1 MLNLKISH
9 LESKN
14 IVAKQAHTLLSE
26 RIVDMER
33 QYWANIHYSRR
44 KRIEAVGIHDSV
56 YNNELEDK
64 FSPCN

>member
-1 MLNLKISH
+1 MLNLKIGH

-26 RIVDMER
+26 GIVDMER
-33 QYWANIHYSRR
+33 QYWANIHYSSRE
-44 KRIEAVGIHDSV
+44 RIEAVGIRDSV